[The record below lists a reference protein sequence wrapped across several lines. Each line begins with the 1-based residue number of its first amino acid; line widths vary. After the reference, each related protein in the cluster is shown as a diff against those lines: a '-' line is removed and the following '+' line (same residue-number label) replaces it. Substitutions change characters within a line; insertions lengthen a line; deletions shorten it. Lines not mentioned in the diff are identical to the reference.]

1 MTKAD
6 IISEISDKT
15 GIEKVIVSETI
26 ESFFKTMKTN
36 MIDGNNVYFRGF
48 GSFILQHRKAKIG
61 RNITK
66 NTSVVIKEHY
76 IPKFKPS
83 KEFVTAVKGSA
94 AVKKKAKK

>member
-6 IISEISDKT
+6 IIEQISTKT
-15 GIEKVIVSETI
+15 GIEQKVVSATI
-26 ESFFKTMKTN
+26 ESFFKTMKKN
-36 MIDGNNVYFRGF
+36 MVNGENVYFRGF

-66 NTSVVIKEHY
+66 NTAVKIEAHH

-83 KEFVTAVKGSA
+83 KEFVE
-94 AVKKKAKK
+94 AVKKSDAVKSLLK

>member
-6 IISEISDKT
+6 IINEISEQT
-15 GIEKVIVSETI
+15 GVEKAVVSTTI

-66 NTSVVIKEHY
+66 NTS
-76 IPKFKPS
+76 
-83 KEFVTAVKGSA
+83 
-94 AVKKKAKK
+94 